1 MILSGRNSVLLRA
14 DRGFCCA
21 YKPHDGNLRTT
32 RRCTLFTSCRTF
44 AQPCVSC
51 MFVRLAVQHIP
62 QWHEEQLCIQC
73 HHVFVDSKSV
83 RLSSF
88 RRARLDALIA
98 LHIQTLT
105 YEMILLFTLS
115 SHHTV
120 QDFVRPDQVRLPEVS
135 HHVDTHPGQVRLP
148 EVSHDVDT
156 YA

>member
-1 MILSGRNSVLLRA
+1 MLCVQTARWQFACTFLRCLRFTLFRTSSPRSGSPSGGNAMILSGRNSVLLRA

-88 RRARLDALIA
+88 RRARLDALIG
-98 LHIQTLT
+98 LHIQTF
-105 YEMILLFTLS
+105 MK
-115 SHHTV
+115 
-120 QDFVRPDQVRLPEVS
+120 
-135 HHVDTHPGQVRLP
+135 
-148 EVSHDVDT
+148 
-156 YA
+156 